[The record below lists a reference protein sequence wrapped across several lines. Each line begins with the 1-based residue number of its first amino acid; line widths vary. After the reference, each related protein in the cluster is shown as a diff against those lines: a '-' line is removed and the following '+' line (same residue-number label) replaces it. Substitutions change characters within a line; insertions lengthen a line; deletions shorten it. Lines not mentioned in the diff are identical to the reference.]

1 MDLNQKHGSCSE
13 KKRKY
18 FRTVETRDQSIFKE
32 RGNSQRVNG
41 KENLMT
47 ENSRMFR
54 NKKER
59 NEES

>member
-1 MDLNQKHGSCSE
+1 MEAAQNKR
-13 KKRKY
+13 RKY